1 MKAVVYTQ
9 NGTVEV
15 LDRPKPTV
23 QQPTDAVVRMLHASI
38 CGTDLHIL
46 KGDVPTAKPG
56 LILGHE
62 GVGIIEA
69 LGSAVQG
76 FQVGDRVIV
85 SCMTSCGS
93 CRFCQRSIQSH
104 CQQGGWTL
112 GHQVDGTQAEFVRV
126 PHATLSL
133 HPLDSSVDT
142 CAAVSLSD
150 TLPTGFECG
159 VCNAGISPTGSV
171 VIVGAGPVGMAA
183 LLMTCLIKPA
193 FIVMVD
199 LDDAR
204 LETARTMG
212 AHHTVNSAAPDAIQ
226 QLLDL
231 TENKGYDS
239 VIEAVGIPATFEMCQ
254 ELVAVGGQIANMGVH
269 GVKVDL
275 HMEKLWDRNISIHMS
290 MCNATST
297 RHLQNLVKKGDLD
310 ISSLVTHR
318 FPCDQAMAA
327 YDTFKAASKHRA
339 LKVAIDF

>member
-15 LDRPKPTV
+15 LDRPKPTI
-23 QQPTDAVVRMLHASI
+23 QEHTDAVVRMLHASI

-46 KGDVPTAKPG
+46 KGDIPTAKPG
-56 LILGHE
+56 LIMGHE

-76 FQVGDRVIV
+76 FQAGDRVII
-85 SCMTSCGS
+85 SW
-93 CRFCQRSIQSH
+93 
-104 CQQGGWTL
+104 WTL

-142 CAAVSLSD
+142 RAAVSLSD
-150 TLPTGFECG
+150 ALPTGFECG
-159 VCNAGISPTGSV
+159 VRNAGISPTGSV

-183 LLMTCLIKPA
+183 LLTTCLIKPA
-193 FIVMVD
+193 LIVMVD

-226 QLLDL
+226 QLLNL
-231 TENKGYDS
+231 TENKGFDS

-275 HMEKLWDRNISIHMS
+275 HMEKLWDRNISS
-290 MCNATST
+290 
-297 RHLQNLVKKGDLD
+297 
-310 ISSLVTHR
+310 
-318 FPCDQAMAA
+318 
-327 YDTFKAASKHRA
+327 
-339 LKVAIDF
+339 

>member
-76 FQVGDRVIV
+76 FQ
-85 SCMTSCGS
+85 
-93 CRFCQRSIQSH
+93 RSIQSH

-150 TLPTGFECG
+150 ALPTGFECG
-159 VCNAGISPTGSV
+159 VCNAGINPTGSV

-183 LLMTCLIKPA
+183 LLMACLIKPA

-269 GVKVDL
+269 GVKVNL

-297 RHLQNLVKKGDLD
+297 RHLQNLVKKGELD